1 MAAIRT
7 ADIPRVLG
15 NGLLASRQHRIRA
28 SQPAYL
34 RFVQAKLALTHWIVK
49 WVERL
54 QLRPEKRPIKKTDR
68 HPMFS
73 LTNLP
78 CLPHLCIPSPV
89 VWHSRSY
96 ARFTKPLLTRYESYH
111 NDLAMSIS

>member
-54 QLRPEKRPIKKTDR
+54 QLRPEKRPIKT
-68 HPMFS
+68 PAVIPIIS
-73 LTNLP
+73 LT
-78 CLPHLCIPSPV
+78 
-89 VWHSRSY
+89 
-96 ARFTKPLLTRYESYH
+96 
-111 NDLAMSIS
+111 ISLVCFIH